1 MQKTVL
7 FVGYLIAVNL
17 LGIALMGIDKQKA
30 RKRKWRIPE
39 RTLFLCALLGGS
51 AGAWAGMYLFRH
63 QDQTL
68 VFCRRNA
75 AYFGSADR
83 GGSLALQRRRG
94 FYICLKYDII
104 TVSCA

>member
-30 RKRKWRIPE
+30 KKRKWRIPE

-63 QDQTL
+63 KTRHWYFVVGMPL
-68 VFCRRNA
+68 VLAVQIAVAVWLSN
-75 AYFGSADR
+75 
-83 GGSLALQRRRG
+83 GGAG
-94 FYICLKYDII
+94 F
-104 TVSCA
+104 TFA